1 MNKLIYTL
9 IFCLLFNS
17 IYAQEVV
24 IIDTSKNVSDQQ
36 ALVILN
42 GFGDSKKNR
51 KIQQEFFQGKGY
63 DLFIPEYVDKRSIDL
78 TVSTFSSFYDKNN
91 LDEYKEVKFLCYI
104 IGGHVLNQY
113 IERNGKGKITTIIY
127 DRSPTQERAPRVAT
141 EKLPFISRIL
151 YGKALSDFSKQ
162 KLIPLSDPN
171 GLAVGVI
178 IENKATK
185 FMRFFKK
192 TSDRYGDY
200 NYNAIEIERNL
211 DDFMHTYLDHDL
223 MYKRFDVIGQE
234 IIHFLEKG
242 IFSDNAKRE
251 KYNWDP
257 FKKLKK
263 NDINL

>member
-17 IYAQEVV
+17 IYAQEVI
-24 IIDTSKNVSDQQ
+24 IIDTSENISDKQ

-51 KIQQEFFQGKGY
+51 KIQQEFFQEKGY
-63 DLFIPEYVDKRSIDL
+63 DLFIPEYVEKNSIDL

-234 IIHFLEKG
+234 IIHFLGKG

>member
-1 MNKLIYTL
+1 MKKLIYTL

-17 IYAQEVV
+17 IDAQEII
-24 IIDTSKNVSDQQ
+24 IIDTSENVFDKQ

-51 KIQQEFFQGKGY
+51 KIQQEFFQKKGY
-63 DLFIPEYVDKRSIDL
+63 DLFIPEYVEKNSIDL

-113 IERNGKGKITTIIY
+113 IEKNGKGKITTIIY
-127 DRSPTQERAPRVAT
+127 DRSPTQERAPKVAT
-141 EKLPFISRIL
+141 ERLPFISQIL
-151 YGKALSDFSKQ
+151 YGKVLADFSETN
-162 KLIPLSDPN
+162 INPLSNAN
-171 GLAVGVI
+171 GLTIGVI
-178 IENKATK
+178 IENKATRL
-185 FMRFFKK
+185 MRFFKK
-192 TSDRYGDY
+192 TSDSYGNY
-200 NYNAIEIERNL
+200 NYNAEEIEMNL
-211 DDFMHTYLDHDL
+211 DDFLHTYLDHDL

-234 IIHFLEKG
+234 IFYFLEKG
-242 IFSDNAKRE
+242 KFTENAKRV

>member
-1 MNKLIYTL
+1 MKKFIYAS
-9 IFCLLFNS
+9 IFCILSNN
-17 IYAQEVV
+17 IYAKDVI
-24 IIDTSKNVSDQQ
+24 IIDTSENISKKQ

-51 KIQQEFFQGKGY
+51 KIQKEFFQDKGY
-63 DLFIPEYVDKRSIDL
+63 DLFIPEYIERKSIDL
-78 TVSTFSSFYDKNN
+78 SVSTFSYFYDKNN
-91 LDEYKEVKFLCYI
+91 LDEYKEVKFICYI
-104 IGGHVLNQY
+104 IGGYVLNTH
-113 IERNGKGKITTIIY
+113 IEKNGKGKITAIIY

-151 YGKALSDFSKQ
+151 YGKVLSDFSKR
-162 KLIPLSDPN
+162 KLTTLSHTD
-171 GLAVGVI
+171 GLTIGVI

-185 FMRFFKK
+185 LMRFFKK

-223 MYKRFDVIGQE
+223 MYKRFDIIGQE
-234 IIHFLEKG
+234 IVLFLRKG
-242 IFSDNAKRE
+242 RFSENAKRE
-251 KYNWDP
+251 KYDWDP